1 MQTRRPLI
9 HETIWSSHLP
19 SSMVNLST
27 RFPLNAWQ
35 DRFETIG
42 TEEDS
47 IRKWVEQHRGWYI
60 ELIGTRYRDL
70 VLLIFNIAV
79 KSEKLVVKGYIEFNF
94 SFQSLSLSLFLPK
107 YQLTKIDRLRIY
119 IFIYFKKDSSG
130 YIERFTELWLGTKK
144 RLTRASWIISKR
156 HLPSFKGISSPPYP
170 YTSALCFIKKRAIY
184 PRARGNRDERGKN
197 VCLNFAFLCV
207 APSTSFLASSTL

>member
-1 MQTRRPLI
+1 
-9 HETIWSSHLP
+9 
-19 SSMVNLST
+19 MVNLST

-60 ELIGTRYRDL
+60 ELIETSYRDL

-207 APSTSFLASSTL
+207 APSTSFLASSAL

>member
-1 MQTRRPLI
+1 
-9 HETIWSSHLP
+9 
-19 SSMVNLST
+19 MVNLST

-42 TEEDS
+42 TEEGS

-60 ELIGTRYRDL
+60 ELIETSYRDL

-94 SFQSLSLSLFLPK
+94 SFQSLSLSLSSK
-107 YQLTKIDRLRIY
+107 VSINEDRSVMYIY

-130 YIERFTELWLGTKK
+130 YIERFTEL
-144 RLTRASWIISKR
+144 
-156 HLPSFKGISSPPYP
+156 
-170 YTSALCFIKKRAIY
+170 
-184 PRARGNRDERGKN
+184 
-197 VCLNFAFLCV
+197 
-207 APSTSFLASSTL
+207 

>member
-1 MQTRRPLI
+1 
-9 HETIWSSHLP
+9 
-19 SSMVNLST
+19 MVNLST

-42 TEEDS
+42 TEEGS

-60 ELIGTRYRDL
+60 ELIETSYRDL

-130 YIERFTELWLGTKK
+130 YIERFTEL
-144 RLTRASWIISKR
+144 
-156 HLPSFKGISSPPYP
+156 
-170 YTSALCFIKKRAIY
+170 
-184 PRARGNRDERGKN
+184 
-197 VCLNFAFLCV
+197 
-207 APSTSFLASSTL
+207 

>member
-1 MQTRRPLI
+1 
-9 HETIWSSHLP
+9 
-19 SSMVNLST
+19 MVNLST

-60 ELIGTRYRDL
+60 ELIGTSYRDL

-207 APSTSFLASSTL
+207 APSTSFLASSAL

>member
-1 MQTRRPLI
+1 
-9 HETIWSSHLP
+9 
-19 SSMVNLST
+19 MVNLST

-42 TEEDS
+42 TEEGS

-60 ELIGTRYRDL
+60 ELIETSYRDL

>member
-1 MQTRRPLI
+1 
-9 HETIWSSHLP
+9 
-19 SSMVNLST
+19 MVNLST

-60 ELIGTRYRDL
+60 ELIETSYRDL